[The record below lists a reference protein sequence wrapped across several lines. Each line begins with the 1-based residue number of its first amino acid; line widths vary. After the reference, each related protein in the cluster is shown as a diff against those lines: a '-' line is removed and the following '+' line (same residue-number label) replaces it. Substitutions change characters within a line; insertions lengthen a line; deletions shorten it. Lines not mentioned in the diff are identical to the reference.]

1 MKIIITE
8 SQRKR
13 LFLNENEELLNKILD
28 KIGEY
33 GMESLTDNERI
44 FLNNMSK
51 GKVDSHI
58 ENLLSMDSG
67 YEFDGVVD
75 DIPVKFT
82 YESTEEWDDNP
93 KEYKHI
99 GIFNF
104 MNGSDEIDYYAE
116 IYTDA
121 DYNFMHFDLHDG
133 NDYVNLNEELEDD
146 LTHFFL
152 DVSNKLAE
160 SM

>member
-13 LFLNENEELLNKILD
+13 LFLNENEELLNKVLD
-28 KIGEY
+28 KISEY
-33 GMESLTDNERI
+33 GMESLTDNERM

-51 GKVDSHI
+51 GKTDSHI

-75 DIPVKFT
+75 DILVKFT

>member
-1 MKIIITE
+1 MKIIVTE
-8 SQRKR
+8 NQVNR
-13 LFLNENEELLNKILD
+13 LFINENEELLNKILD

-33 GMESLTDNERI
+33 GMESLTDNERK
-44 FLNNMSK
+44 FLDDMSK
-51 GKVDSHI
+51 DKVDPHI

-67 YEFDGVVD
+67 YEFDGEVD
-75 DIPVKFT
+75 EVPVKFT

-104 MNGSDEIDYYAE
+104 MNGDDEIDYYAE

-121 DYNFMHFDLHDG
+121 DYNFMHFDIHDG
-133 NDYVNLNEELEDD
+133 NDYVNLNEDLEDG
-146 LTHFFL
+146 LIHFFL
-152 DVSNKLAE
+152 DVSNKLAQ

>member
-33 GMESLTDNERI
+33 GMESLTDNERM

-51 GKVDSHI
+51 GKVDPHI

-82 YESTEEWDDNP
+82 YESTEQWDEDP
-93 KEYKHI
+93 EEYKHI

>member
-8 SQRKR
+8 NQVNR
-13 LFLNENEELLNKILD
+13 LFINENEKILNKILD

-33 GMESLTDNERI
+33 GMESLTDNERK
-44 FLNNMSK
+44 FLNDMSK
-51 GKVDSHI
+51 DKVDPHI

-67 YEFDGVVD
+67 YEFSGEVD
-75 DIPVKFT
+75 EVPVKFT

-104 MNGSDEIDYYAE
+104 MNGVDDTDYYAE

-133 NDYVNLNEELEDD
+133 VDYVNLNEDLEDE
-146 LTHFFL
+146 LTRFFL
-152 DVSNKLAE
+152 DVSDKLAE

>member
-1 MKIIITE
+1 MKIIVTE
-8 SQRKR
+8 NQVNR
-13 LFLNENEELLNKILD
+13 LFIKENEELLNKILD
-28 KIGEY
+28 KISDY
-33 GMESLTDNERI
+33 GMESLTDNEKK
-44 FLNNMSK
+44 FLDDMSK
-51 GKVDSHI
+51 DKVDTHI

-67 YEFDGVVD
+67 YEFDGEVD
-75 DIPVKFT
+75 EVPVKFT

-99 GIFNF
+99 GTFNF
-104 MNGSDEIDYYAE
+104 MNGSDEIDYYVE

-121 DYNFMHFDLHDG
+121 DYNYMHFDIHDG
-133 NDYVNLNEELEDD
+133 NDYVNLNENLEDE

-152 DVSNKLAE
+152 DVSNKLAQ

>member
-33 GMESLTDNERI
+33 GMESLTDNERM

>member
-33 GMESLTDNERI
+33 GMESLTDNERM

-51 GKVDSHI
+51 GKVDPHI

-82 YESTEEWDDNP
+82 YVSTEEWDDNP

>member
-33 GMESLTDNERI
+33 SMESLTDNERM

-104 MNGSDEIDYYAE
+104 MNGSDEIDYYTE

>member
-1 MKIIITE
+1 MDEGRYI
-8 SQRKR
+8 
-13 LFLNENEELLNKILD
+13 LLNKIVNRLVMD
-28 KIGEY
+28 STVTY
-33 GMESLTDNERI
+33 D
-44 FLNNMSK
+44 
-51 GKVDSHI
+51 KVDPHI

-67 YEFDGVVD
+67 YEFDGEVD
-75 DIPVKFT
+75 EVPVKFT

-99 GIFNF
+99 GTFNF
-104 MNGSDEIDYYAE
+104 MNGDDEIDYYVE

-121 DYNFMHFDLHDG
+121 DYNFMHFDIHDG
-133 NDYVNLNEELEDD
+133 NDYVNLNENLEDE

-152 DVSNKLAE
+152 DVSNKLAQ